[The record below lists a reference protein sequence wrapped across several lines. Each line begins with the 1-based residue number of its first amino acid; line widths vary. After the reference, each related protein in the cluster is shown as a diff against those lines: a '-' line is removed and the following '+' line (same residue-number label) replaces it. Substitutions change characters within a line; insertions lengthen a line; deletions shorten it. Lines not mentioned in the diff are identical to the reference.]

1 MRLRAPIG
9 GRPRPLLLNSLF
21 LIANTVAGSCF
32 GFLFWLVAAR
42 RYTPSEV
49 GLGAAYIS
57 SLTFLATL
65 AELGLGTALI
75 RFAPAMG
82 GRRAAFIN
90 SALASVAAS
99 SLGAAALFA
108 LGTPIWSPELGELG
122 HPGLA
127 CGVFVGATA
136 AFSLSQLLDRVFVA
150 FEAAHFLFL
159 RNLGLNVVRVALI
172 VTVGRPFGAT
182 GLVVALGGGA
192 GATLL
197 LAAALGIPRAVPGYR
212 LRSGFAWGLLRDKLG
227 YTLGNHVAA
236 LLWGAPM
243 VVYSLLVVNMLGT
256 SANGHFYLSWMVA
269 NMLFVVPTSVATSA
283 FARAANSGYL
293 DEAAFWRTM
302 RLTLAGLLAPVL
314 ILAGAA
320 PLVLRVFGDDYGAQG
335 RGVFLLLLLSAF
347 PYAINTAVIVRHRLE
362 HHAGRVIWV
371 SGLIALLCLGQSAA
385 LGARYGLPGIGAGW
399 LGGQVL
405 GALAALLSCRRA
417 TRPARVVLQGGL
429 EAQ

>member
-1 MRLRAPIG
+1 
-9 GRPRPLLLNSLF
+9 
-21 LIANTVAGSCF
+21 
-32 GFLFWLVAAR
+32 
-42 RYTPSEV
+42 
-49 GLGAAYIS
+49 
-57 SLTFLATL
+57 
-65 AELGLGTALI
+65 
-75 RFAPAMG
+75 
-82 GRRAAFIN
+82 AAFIN

-192 GATLL
+192 GVTLL

-243 VVYSLLVVNMLGT
+243 VVYSLLVVNMLGP
-256 SANGHFYLSWMVA
+256 SANGHFYISWMVA

-293 DEAAFWRTM
+293 DEA
-302 RLTLAGLLAPVL
+302 
-314 ILAGAA
+314 
-320 PLVLRVFGDDYGAQG
+320 
-335 RGVFLLLLLSAF
+335 
-347 PYAINTAVIVRHRLE
+347 
-362 HHAGRVIWV
+362 
-371 SGLIALLCLGQSAA
+371 
-385 LGARYGLPGIGAGW
+385 
-399 LGGQVL
+399 
-405 GALAALLSCRRA
+405 
-417 TRPARVVLQGGL
+417 
-429 EAQ
+429 